1 MKTIIALLALSTFAF
16 AAPAKKITNREFPD
30 RSGSSKEIDPDK
42 RQSIETF
49 YDQSR
54 KPTYKIVYKLDE
66 RLQPMSGIY
75 YNAAGVVFQKSSYK
89 LDGADRIVQ
98 EVVYDSKDRLVCTKN
113 FIYGTRAGQTKV
125 IAIDLYDS
133 NGVLVRPQ
141 KGSGKKK

>member
-1 MKTIIALLALSTFAF
+1 MKTIIVFLALSTFAF

-66 RLQPMSGIY
+66 RMQPMSGIY
-75 YNAAGVVFQKSSYK
+75 YNGAGVVFQKSTYK
-89 LDGADRIVQ
+89 LDGADRIIQ
-98 EVVYDSKDRLVCTKN
+98 EVVYNSKDRLVCTKN

-125 IAIDLYDS
+125 IGIDTYDS
-133 NGVLVRPQ
+133 NGVLIRPQ
-141 KGSGKKK
+141 QSGGKKR